1 MLRTVQC
8 EFIQDA
14 KWQQELSVLLEP
26 SVTSAGM
33 LRVSVVDAD
42 GTPVAV
48 GERSL
53 DTVLIEDVDRAHLE
67 LQDPEGMPAGTIE
80 LVRHCHCF

>member
-1 MLRTVQC
+1 MLYIVPC
-8 EFIQDA
+8 DIMQDA
-14 KWQQELSVLLEP
+14 NWQQELSVPLEP
-26 SVTSAGM
+26 SVTSGM

-53 DTVLIEDVDRAHLE
+53 GTVLVEDVDRAHLE

-80 LVRHCHCF
+80 LVRHCHCV